1 MEKSAKAVADHSA
14 YSEAYQKAVDWLS
27 ATEEQ
32 LKTISDS
39 RWESLEAVMHELNLI
54 KVQPFTF
61 HRLAA
66 LLLLDMGY
74 YLPLF

>member
-39 RWESLEAVMHELNLI
+39 RWDSLEAVMHELNLI

-61 HRLAA
+61 HF
-66 LLLLDMGY
+66 
-74 YLPLF
+74 YLIWDTIYLCFDIFR